1 MLLKTFAALLALFLG
16 GVATSA
22 VVEGKE
28 RGRRH
33 VETPD
38 ANWVLLDTRAVDLK
52 KEQDRFTVGA
62 NKGRFTSVMLVG
74 LDRRIDIRRVSIHT
88 DGEPYIDTERLR
100 LEQGERSHPI
110 RFSHEG
116 GVVEHVDLA
125 YQLHLGAA
133 GPAKVQ
139 LWGLRA
145 SSESPSAGGLAT
157 RWTWIGTRSMDL
169 KKEEDRIEVGTSKG
183 HFKAL
188 MLVGV
193 DRLIYITGVT
203 IDTDGGQP
211 RAHKQRFKLQ
221 NGERSS
227 PIQLSRDGQAVRH
240 VTLAY
245 RLHLGAAGPANVE
258 LWGLRAGSEPPVARP
273 VPTAPTPTASS
284 LETSEGPRLPLRG
297 DDGGEET
304 EGAVLFGVH
313 EVGATDQD
321 VFKLGREYGKF
332 QRLRLKA
339 LGAAVELKEVRVVYA
354 GGEPDV
360 LAVNAEVDTG
370 ERTAWLDLNGDR
382 FIREI
387 AFIYPTPARRSK
399 ARLEIWGEYAESWF
413 QPSSGTGAF
422 ATANDG
428 WLYLGGQ
435 SPLFVSIRRGLGYET
450 DVVAV
455 ARNRGFSSLRLDVKN
470 RAITLNRIK
479 VIYADDSSDVFGERQ
494 RVAGGT
500 SFGPVSLKSGQ
511 PVKAI
516 EISHRS
522 RLFDSEAQ
530 GSGYAFVEFWAK

>member
-1 MLLKTFAALLALFLG
+1 MLLKTLAALLALMLG

-28 RGRRH
+28 RGRRQ
-33 VETPD
+33 VEIPD
-38 ANWVLLDTRAVDLK
+38 ANWVLLDTRAVDLR
-52 KEQDRFTVGA
+52 KEQERFPVGA

-74 LDRRIDIRRVSIHT
+74 LDRRIDIRRISINT

-100 LEQGERSHPI
+100 LEGGERSHPI
-110 RFSHEG
+110 QFSHEG
-116 GVVEHVDLA
+116 GVVEHVDIS
-125 YQLHLGAA
+125 YQLHLGAG

-145 SSESPSAGGLAT
+145 SPELPKAGAMGPGWA
-157 RWTWIGTRSMDL
+157 WIGTRSVDL
-169 KKEEDRIEVGTSKG
+169 WKEEDRIEVGTSKG

-188 MLVGV
+188 MLVGL
-193 DRLIYITGVT
+193 DRLIDITRVT

-211 RAHKQRFKLQ
+211 RVDKQSFKLQ
-221 NGERSS
+221 KGQRSR
-227 PIQLSRDGQAVRH
+227 PIQLSREGQAVRH

-258 LWGLRAGSEPPVARP
+258 LWGLRAGSEPVPVA
-273 VPTAPTPTASS
+273 VSTPTASS
-284 LETSEGPRLPLRG
+284 PAASEGPRLPLRG
-297 DDGGEET
+297 DAGGEET

-313 EVGATDQD
+313 DVGSTDQD
-321 VFKLGREYGKF
+321 VFKLGREYGRF
-332 QRLRLKA
+332 QRLRLRA

-354 GGEPDV
+354 GGDPDV
-360 LAVNAEVDTG
+360 LAVNAEVGTG
-370 ERTAWLDLNGDR
+370 EQTAWLDLNGER

-387 AFIYPTPARRSK
+387 AFVYPQARRSK

-413 QPSSGTGAF
+413 QPGSGTGAF
-422 ATANDG
+422 AKANNG

-435 SPLFVSIRRGLGYET
+435 APLFVSIRHGLGYET
-450 DVVAV
+450 DVVSV

-500 SFGPVSLKSGQ
+500 SFGPVSLKAGQ

>member
-1 MLLKTFAALLALFLG
+1 
-16 GVATSA
+16 
-22 VVEGKE
+22 
-28 RGRRH
+28 
-33 VETPD
+33 
-38 ANWVLLDTRAVDLK
+38 
-52 KEQDRFTVGA
+52 
-62 NKGRFTSVMLVG
+62 
-74 LDRRIDIRRVSIHT
+74 
-88 DGEPYIDTERLR
+88 
-100 LEQGERSHPI
+100 
-110 RFSHEG
+110 
-116 GVVEHVDLA
+116 
-125 YQLHLGAA
+125 
-133 GPAKVQ
+133 
-139 LWGLRA
+139 
-145 SSESPSAGGLAT
+145 
-157 RWTWIGTRSMDL
+157 
-169 KKEEDRIEVGTSKG
+169 
-183 HFKAL
+183 
-188 MLVGV
+188 
-193 DRLIYITGVT
+193 
-203 IDTDGGQP
+203 
-211 RAHKQRFKLQ
+211 
-221 NGERSS
+221 
-227 PIQLSRDGQAVRH
+227 
-240 VTLAY
+240 
-245 RLHLGAAGPANVE
+245 
-258 LWGLRAGSEPPVARP
+258 
-273 VPTAPTPTASS
+273 

-332 QRLRLKA
+332 QRLRLRA

-360 LAVNAEVDTG
+360 LAVNAEVGTG

-387 AFIYPTPARRSK
+387 AFIYPAPARRSK

-422 ATANDG
+422 ATANNG